1 MTVKKLNHCVYA
13 LSYHLVLVTKYRRRC
28 LSSKMLAELRQVLND
43 QLALKGGALVE
54 LNGEADHV
62 HLLMEVPP
70 SVALSVVVNN
80 LKTVSSR
87 LLRKWNEAELSRF
100 YCDRVLWSG
109 SYFLG
114 SVGGASLATVKAYI
128 EGQAAP
134 E

>member
-1 MTVKKLNHCVYA
+1 MTVKK
-13 LSYHLVLVTKYRRRC
+13 
-28 LSSKMLAELRQVLND
+28 LRQVLND

-54 LNGEADHV
+54 LNGEAGPV
-62 HLLMEVPP
+62 HLLMEAPP
-70 SVALSVVVNN
+70 RVALSVVVNN

-87 LLRKWNEAELSRF
+87 LLRKWNEAGLGRF
-100 YCDRVLWSG
+100 YCDRELWSR

-114 SVGGASLATVKAYI
+114 SVGGASLATVRAYI